1 MTADAAVRGIR
12 DIDPNGSIAL
22 VGSENFPPYNRPPL
36 SKGLWKGK
44 ALDTIWRKTEEF
56 DVSLHLGKK
65 VVTLDAKEHRLVDE
79 QGEIYTGDKLLLAT
93 GGAPRRLPFGGDEI
107 LYFRTLADYQR
118 LAKMSEKRYEIAIIG
133 GGFIGS
139 EIAAALRMNGL
150 KVTMVF
156 PEAGIGAVVF
166 PHDLSQFLNDF
177 YREKGVEVLA
187 GELITGMEIDK
198 GKRVLHTQSGL
209 EVVADGV
216 VAGIGILPNIGLAKE
231 AGLDTARGILVDE
244 YLVSSQPDIYAA
256 GDVAEFF
263 SPALGKRVRVEHEDN
278 ANSMGRIA
286 GHNMAGA
293 SEPYHHIPFFYSDLF
308 ELGYEAVG
316 ELDARLEINADWEE
330 PFKKGV
336 LYYLGDE
343 RVRGVL
349 LWNVWNKISKA
360 RQLIAEPGPLKLA
373 DEAQLKNV
381 LGV

>member
-12 DIDPNGSIAL
+12 DIDPHGSIAL

-56 DVSLHLGKK
+56 DVSLHLGRK
-65 VVTLDAKEHRLVDE
+65 VVSLDAKEHRLVDE
-79 QGEIYTGDKLLLAT
+79 QGEIYSGEKLLLAT
-93 GGAPRRLPFGGDEI
+93 GGTPRRLPFGGDEI

-118 LAKMSEKRYEIAIIG
+118 LAKMSEKGKEIAIIG

-150 KVTMVF
+150 KVTMIF
-156 PEAGIGAVVF
+156 PEAGIGALVF
-166 PHDLSQFLNDF
+166 PHDLSQFLNDY

-187 GELITGMEIDK
+187 GELITGLEVDK
-198 GKRVLHTQSGL
+198 GRKVLHTQSGR

-216 VAGIGILPNIGLAKE
+216 VAGIGILPNIGLAKQ

-244 YLVSSQPDIYAA
+244 HLVSSQPDIYAA

-278 ANSMGRIA
+278 ANTMGRIA

-293 SEPYHHIPFFYSDLF
+293 NEPYHHIPFFYSDLF

-349 LWNVWNKISKA
+349 LWNVWNKISNA
-360 RQLIAEPGPLKLA
+360 RQLMAEPGPFKLA
-373 DEAQLKNV
+373 DEAHMKNV